1 MVETK
6 EESLGAKK
14 LKDLMESKKSPE
26 AKRLKKRWIFIGLAA
41 ALIVFFLSQVFLIL
55 GNRSAPS
62 SQKEI
67 LETDVVS
74 TGLEPDLSRIGDLEL
89 TQEEIERKVE
99 ALIFSSEESKL
110 QTQELIE
117 THHQTREELKE
128 LKELLLKK
136 IEMQDT
142 KIATL
147 TLSAKKLSS
156 PNALEVSMGSVE
168 IEQLQ
173 DRKHVAETI
182 PAGTIVRCVIVSGAS
197 VSTGIGTPVGCRKVL
212 LKPTSNGWLP
222 AGVRVALKDSLIMCS
237 ATANLAEERVYIRG
251 DRMNLTYPDGY
262 TITTEIAAYVS
273 GEDGQEGV
281 RCALIDKNWAS
292 TLWAGLA
299 SSVGEVG
306 KAMQSHNP
314 LMDLSKLGKT
324 DTNFIINLDTLKQGG
339 LQGGSTALDKMT
351 EHLLKEKEKNA
362 PFLILDSL
370 RHVDLIFLHD
380 CEIGESNMKEKM
392 RIKRALEKEQRIKAN
407 GSHHS

>member
-14 LKDLMESKKSPE
+14 LKKLMEFKRSPE
-26 AKRLKKRWIFIGLAA
+26 AKRLKKRWVFIGLAA
-41 ALIVFFLSQVFLIL
+41 VLMVFFLSQLFLIL
-55 GNRSAPS
+55 GHRSAPS
-62 SQKEI
+62 SPKEI

-99 ALIFSSEESKL
+99 MLTLSSEENKL
-110 QTQELIE
+110 QTKELIE
-117 THHQTREELKE
+117 ESRQTTEELKE

-147 TLSAKKLSS
+147 TLPTKKLSS
-156 PNALEVSMGSVE
+156 PNSLEISMGSVE
-168 IEQLQ
+168 IEQLH
-173 DRKHVAETI
+173 DRKHVAEVI
-182 PAGTIVRCVIVSGAS
+182 PAGTIVRCTVVSGAS
-197 VSTGIGTPVGCRKVL
+197 VSTGIGTPIGSRKVL

-237 ATANLAEERVYIRG
+237 ATGNLAEERVYVRG

-281 RCALIDKNWAS
+281 RCALVDKNWAS
-292 TLWAGLA
+292 TFWAGLA
-299 SSVGEVG
+299 SGVGEIG

-339 LQGGSTALDKMT
+339 FQGGSTALDKMT

-362 PFLILDSL
+362 PFLILDSM

-380 CEIGESNMKEKM
+380 CEIGENNIKEKM
-392 RIKRALEKEQRIKAN
+392 RIKRALEKEQRMKTHASN
-407 GSHHS
+407 PS